1 MTSVLSYKNLID
13 LAEYINS
20 PNPDADTYPYEYAN
34 RQGYFDGNYLT
45 IDSHDVEALLSNL
58 VGDVTFDWVGKNC
71 GYTMENPNCTANAGQ
86 LVRELNINDN
96 KYSKCYYIPSDYGS
110 DSVPP
115 NEYRIKK
122 SGANTLDCPNLEICG
137 SNLSYIWN
145 MKPTTSYEGK
155 LADYF
160 QNGGLNPIF
169 KPYSIEGNCQQVY
182 GANGGDNNVT
192 TDINDPYIKKENGS
206 PVETNDGKYECM
218 NQWTPIKDADNN
230 NVETVVGEEISTDSS
245 ASDLAQKCARTGIYY
260 GGNYDNGEYVGG
272 EFLLP
277 ESGVRDG
284 AQSAP
289 CIINATD
296 ALYVKKGDRNVLCD
310 DTEPLYPGD
319 DYEAQYDLPLDENT
333 PNREEWWDN
342 NSCVWKN
349 VILDNYNSSIRGGNP
364 AYTNY
369 NIIGLTENNPNT
381 FFTPKK
387 LNGKCDYL
395 TAQNVFTSKDDNG
408 SATSIDE
415 YCSDSGDGKEKP
427 FCTESQYRESLIG
440 EIDFKKY
447 AETLKSTP
455 EEQARWLTSL
465 SQDIYPGLTHP
476 GNSDRNSNSGNPI
489 SRFDE
494 AYYYSSPDSP
504 IREKCL
510 NNIHR
515 YQWVDENENI
525 GSNMS
530 SKTQED
536 LADMSIDSNDI
547 NGKFMK
553 FTKSNTIN
561 RKYKTHCY
569 VEENSSNGTGT
580 TKYLLPYNRE
590 YRAVNEDSVVDPG
603 VNPQTVTKDYNG
615 SIIEGA
621 INPQPLSFTNTSYN
635 SNYEIDNTKA
645 WLPNSDVNKLK
656 TDGTHIL
663 RESSDGIDIIK
674 LPHTSTSPIP
684 SHQAQGL
691 GSGECW
697 GIVQLET
704 RPQYKNEDNLYNS
717 SDTSTKKFF
726 DSLESVDNIGTST
739 LKIKSIKES
748 IAENVGPSDYLYYNI
763 GRGAGGTKECPDPE
777 DALSQLTYA
786 WVEQEDS

>member
-20 PNPDADTYPYEYAN
+20 PTPDADTYPYEYAN
-34 RQGYFDGNYLT
+34 RQPYSDYNYST
-45 IDSHDVEALLSNL
+45 IGLDDVEALLSNL

-71 GYTMENPNCTANAGQ
+71 EYNMVNPNCTENAGQ
-86 LVRELNINDN
+86 LVRELNIDN
-96 KYSKCYYIPSDYGS
+96 TKNYSKCYYIPSDYGS

-115 NEYRIKK
+115 NKYRIKK
-122 SGANTLDCPNLEICG
+122 SGANTLDCPNLESCG

-145 MKPTTSYEGK
+145 MKPTTSYEQK
-155 LADYF
+155 FANYI
-160 QNGGLNPIF
+160 GGDLNSIF

-182 GANGGDNNVT
+182 GANGVNNVT
-192 TDINDPYIKKENGS
+192 TNRDDPYIKKENGS

-218 NQWTPIKDADNN
+218 NQWTEIKDANDN

-245 ASDLAQKCARTGIYY
+245 TSDLAKKCARTGIYY

-272 EFLLP
+272 DFLPP
-277 ESGVRDG
+277 ESGIRDG

-319 DYEAQYDLPLDENT
+319 DYEAEYDLPLNT

-349 VILDNYNSSIRGGNP
+349 VILDNYNASIRGGNP
-364 AYTNY
+364 TYTNY
-369 NIIGLTENNPNT
+369 DDLGGENANT

-395 TAQNVFTSKDDNG
+395 TAENVFTSKDDNG
-408 SATSIDE
+408 SATSIGE
-415 YCSDSGDGKEKP
+415 YCSGSGGRDTD
-427 FCTESQYRESLIG
+427 FCKTSQYRNSLIG
-440 EIDFKKY
+440 EIDYKKY
-447 AETLKSTP
+447 AEFLHPESK
-455 EEQARWLTSL
+455 EEQAVWLNSL
-465 SQDIYPGLTHP
+465 SQDRYPGLTHP
-476 GNSDRNSNSGNPI
+476 GNNNRNSNSDI
-489 SRFDE
+489 QRFDE
-494 AYYYSSPDSP
+494 AYYYGSADSP
-504 IREKCL
+504 IREKCP
-510 NNIHR
+510 NYIHR
-515 YQWVDENENI
+515 YQWVDENTNI

-530 SKTQED
+530 SKTQEE

-561 RKYKTHCY
+561 RKYKTPCY

-590 YRAVNEDSVVDPG
+590 YRAVNEDYGEDPTG
-603 VNPQTVTKDYNG
+603 LFTVKRDNPEDTTVNVRG
-615 SIIEGA
+615 

-635 SNYEIDNTKA
+635 SNFTIDNEKA
-645 WLPNSDVNKLK
+645 WLSNSEVK
-656 TDGTHIL
+656 TLERDGTYIS
-663 RESSDGIDIIK
+663 REGSDGIDIIK
-674 LPHTSTSPIP
+674 WPYTTSGIP
-684 SHQAQGL
+684 SHQEQGI
-691 GSGECW
+691 GSGECL
-697 GIVQLET
+697 GIVQVDT
-704 RPQYKNEDNLYNS
+704 RPQYKNEDNLYNP
-717 SDTSTKKFF
+717 SDTTTKTFF

-748 IAENVGPSDYLYYNI
+748 IAENVGLHDYLYYNI
-763 GRGAGGTKECPDPE
+763 GRGDGGTKECPNPQ
-777 DALSQLTYA
+777 DALSQLTYT
-786 WVEQEDS
+786 WLEEDS